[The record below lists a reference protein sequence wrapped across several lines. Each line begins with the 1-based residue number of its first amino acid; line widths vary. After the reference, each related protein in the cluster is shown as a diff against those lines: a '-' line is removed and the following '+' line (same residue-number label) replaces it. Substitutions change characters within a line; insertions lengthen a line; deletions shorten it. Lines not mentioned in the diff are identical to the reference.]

1 MSAELYDDLIG
12 LTRDASDSHCA
23 VIALV
28 ALLRGSNGDTPVDS
42 LGSDERRGVAELLD
56 CVQERLG
63 QMANN
68 AGQMARELRRQCV
81 GVAA

>member
-1 MSAELYDDLIG
+1 MSAELYDDLIE
-12 LTRDASDSHCA
+12 LTRDASASQCA

-28 ALLRGSNGDTPVDS
+28 MLLRGSNGADPVDS

-56 CVQERLG
+56 CVQERIG

-68 AGQMARELRRQCV
+68 AGQMARELRRQGV
-81 GVAA
+81 GVEA